1 MIKYRKI
8 TDISFVTDTMSICR
22 KTDIESADTTPN
34 KHRGGGLCPRGF
46 IVRTLYLT
54 VDEPNPEI
62 AETVVGPFHLLSS
75 SE

>member
-34 KHRGGGLCPRGF
+34 KHRGGVMSAGLYCPDIILDHG
-46 IVRTLYLT
+46 
-54 VDEPNPEI
+54 
-62 AETVVGPFHLLSS
+62 
-75 SE
+75 